1 MKTLQAAQQ
10 DMPDTGYFRANV
22 TSQRNS
28 RPISGATVQISD
40 INNQDDILEEI
51 TTDQNG
57 QTETVSLGAPPLE
70 YSMIPESNQPYSVYN
85 IRVSAPGYEPVD
97 VSGAEILSGEVAIQN
112 VSLLPLDET
121 EPDSE
126 ELFVIPPHTLYEEY
140 PPKIPEEEIKDI
152 TQTGEIVLSR
162 VVIPSGVRL
171 LPEGNIC
178 PSGHC
183 PFDFRYVPSSRLMV
197 PPCQRMALPPSCKTF
212 PVFR

>member
-40 INNQDDILEEI
+40 INNPDDILEEV

-57 QTETVSLGAPPLE
+57 QSETVSLGAPPLE
-70 YSMIPESNQPYSVYN
+70 YSMVPESNQPYSVYN
-85 IRVSAPGYEPVD
+85 IRISAPGYEPVD
-97 VSGAEILSGEVAIQN
+97 VSGAEILSGETALQN
-112 VSLLPLDET
+112 VSLLPLEET

-140 PPKIPEEEIKDI
+140 PPKIPEEEVKDV

-162 VVIPSGVRL
+162 VVIPSGVRFPASCIL
-171 LPEGNIC
+171 RQCIIC
-178 PSGHC
+178 PFHWQ
-183 PFDFRYVPSSRLMV
+183 PSDWFPACSKQ
-197 PPCQRMALPPSCKTF
+197 PPDRPALPAHGTAF
-212 PVFR
+212 LLY